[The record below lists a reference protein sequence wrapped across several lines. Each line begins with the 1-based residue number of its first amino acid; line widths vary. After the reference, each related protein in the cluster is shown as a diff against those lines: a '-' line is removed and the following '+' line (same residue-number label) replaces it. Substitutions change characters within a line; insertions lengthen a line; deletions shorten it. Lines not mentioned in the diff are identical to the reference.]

1 MEDLFRQF
9 WWLIFP
15 IFGMS
20 MGLIGMFQTEKRAQS
35 AIDLIKTYADQGKEP
50 PPELLQLAV
59 RENEGTREGKN
70 SQAWTFVVFAALAA
84 GFGVG
89 YYAVRAQEYAF
100 AFLVVTVVMG
110 VLALG
115 SLAILI
121 FGRK

>member
-15 IFGMS
+15 IFGMT

-35 AIDLIKTYADQGKEP
+35 AIDLIKTYADQGKDP

-59 RENEGTREGKN
+59 RENEGTSEGKN

-84 GFGVG
+84 GFAVG
-89 YYAVRAQEYAF
+89 YAMVQHESYAF
-100 AFLVVTVVMG
+100 AFLIVTVVMA
-110 VLALG
+110 VLAVG

>member
-15 IFGMS
+15 IFGMT

-35 AIDLIKTYADQGKEP
+35 AIDLIKTYADQGKDP

-59 RENEGTREGKN
+59 RENEGASEGKN
-70 SQAWTFVVFAALAA
+70 SQAWTFVVFAALAS

-89 YYAVRAQEYAF
+89 YYVVRSEEYAF
-100 AFLVVTVVMG
+100 AFLTVTVVMA
-110 VLALG
+110 VLAVG